1 MNREVL
7 NVDTNRIKS
16 FIADNKIIIAT
27 VGGVVVGITIA
38 SLMGNEKARQAL
50 RSMSSTVVDLTGK
63 FVSDLGGYKQ
73 LIAPLFGKTDVQ
85 GV

>member
-16 FIADNKIIIAT
+16 FIADNKMIIAT